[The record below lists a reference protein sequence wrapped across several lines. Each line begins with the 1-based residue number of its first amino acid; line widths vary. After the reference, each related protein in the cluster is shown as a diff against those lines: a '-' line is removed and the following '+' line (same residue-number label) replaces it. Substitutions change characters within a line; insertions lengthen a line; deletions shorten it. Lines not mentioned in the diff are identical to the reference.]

1 MSFWDHI
8 KPTKRPPVATA
19 VDLSGD
25 QLTLSLKWD
34 DGVQTEVLART
45 LRQHCPCAE
54 CVEEWTGRRTF
65 EQGKI
70 PADMRILELAPV
82 GNYALTFVFSDAHRI
97 GIFHWTHLRELS
109 ESKPASAA

>member
-19 VDLSGD
+19 VDLSAD
-25 QLTLSLKWD
+25 QRALHLTWD
-34 DGVQTEVLART
+34 DGRSTQVSARA

-65 EQGKI
+65 DPERI
-70 PADMRILELAPV
+70 PEDLRILELAPV
-82 GNYALTFVFSDAHRI
+82 GNYALSFQFGDAHRT
-97 GIFHWTHLRELS
+97 GIFNWSLLRELS
-109 ESKPASAA
+109 EKYAPPSP